1 MCFSHESKYTFQ
13 KCSVKKKKERKNVY
27 NTTDIFKKSITDWY
41 MNCLSS
47 GNFAHSK
54 NVCFAQIALH
64 YYDSENEYQ
73 SNILEEDIE
82 KENGCR
88 TRPPKNSF

>member
-1 MCFSHESKYTFQ
+1 
-13 KCSVKKKKERKNVY
+13 
-27 NTTDIFKKSITDWY
+27 

>member
-1 MCFSHESKYTFQ
+1 M
-13 KCSVKKKKERKNVY
+13 
-27 NTTDIFKKSITDWY
+27 D
-41 MNCLSS
+41 CLSS

-64 YYDSENEYQ
+64 YYNDSENEYQ